1 MFLQEKYDYYFEKG
15 IEKGKIEKTQEF
27 AIKLLKETPQFS
39 IEKISDLTS
48 LSLDEI
54 KELQKSLKTE

>member
-1 MFLQEKYDYYFEKG
+1 MFLQEKYDYYFEQGQIK
-15 IEKGKIEKTQEF
+15 KAQEL
-27 AIKLLKETPQFS
+27 AVKLLKETPPFS
-39 IEKISDLTS
+39 LEKIADLTS